1 MPPTTELAP
10 ALPTTDEQK
19 YPCVTGADGVPR
31 ISGVAV
37 DPAQG
42 FKATELQLCTLK
54 RPHMRA
60 FHFQWLSFFV
70 AFVVWFAYAPLL
82 VVIREDLRIAKRGIW
97 LSNIALP
104 GLVSVFSPATIVS
117 PTFMRCGAMM

>member
-1 MPPTTELAP
+1 MPPTTELAAPERAP

-54 RPHMRA
+54 RPHAR
-60 FHFQWLSFFV
+60 STSS
-70 AFVVWFAYAPLL
+70 
-82 VVIREDLRIAKRGIW
+82 G
-97 LSNIALP
+97 
-104 GLVSVFSPATIVS
+104 
-117 PTFMRCGAMM
+117 